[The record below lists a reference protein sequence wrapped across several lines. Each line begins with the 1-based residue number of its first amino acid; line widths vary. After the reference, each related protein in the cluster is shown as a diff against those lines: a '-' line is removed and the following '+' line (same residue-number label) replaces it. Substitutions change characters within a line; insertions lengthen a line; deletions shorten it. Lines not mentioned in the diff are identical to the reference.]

1 MKPMQLCAQSSANFR
16 LRRRPWLPQNLQM
29 IRGYEVLISAI
40 NRDGFGWKL
49 PLDVIPAVAAQATV
63 DATSTGLFHGLQLR
77 LVNR

>member
-1 MKPMQLCAQSSANFR
+1 
-16 LRRRPWLPQNLQM
+16 M

-63 DATSTGLFHGLQLR
+63 DATSRGLFHDLQSR

>member
-1 MKPMQLCAQSSANFR
+1 MRTILGEFSLETASVASSKPSND
-16 LRRRPWLPQNLQM
+16 
-29 IRGYEVLISAI
+29 RGYEVLISAI